1 MEFQTP
7 LIEGVLIKRYK
18 RFLADIQ
25 LSNNDIVT
33 AHTPNTG
40 AMLGCSTP
48 GFKTWLKDT
57 ENPKRKYPYSW
68 ELVQT
73 DSGIT
78 VGINTLLANK
88 LVLEGMQRGIISD
101 THKYTNIRS
110 EVAYKDRSSR
120 IDFQLQ
126 SPELPDCFLE
136 VKNVT
141 LVNDNAAYFPDAV
154 SLRGLKHLRVLID
167 NVKNGNRSIML
178 YCIQRND
185 AKTFSPARHIH
196 PEYADSLGEAIDSGV
211 EALAYQCNVSPT
223 NIDITTSVPIAL

>member
-25 LSNNDIVT
+25 LSNNEIIT

-40 AMLGCSTP
+40 AMLGCCTP
-48 GFKTWLKDT
+48 GSTTWMKDT
-57 ENPKRKYPYSW
+57 KNPKRKYRYSW
-68 ELVQT
+68 EMVQT
-73 DSGIT
+73 EMGIT
-78 VGINTLLANK
+78 VGINTLLTNK

-101 THKYTNIRS
+101 TLNYDNIRS
-110 EVAYKDRSSR
+110 EVAYKDKSSR
-120 IDFQLQ
+120 IDFLLQ
-126 SPELPDCFLE
+126 SSGLPDCYLE

-141 LVNDNAAYFPDAV
+141 LVKNQIAYFPDAV
-154 SLRGLKHLRVLID
+154 SLRGLKHLRVLLD
-167 NVKNGNRSIML
+167 NVKNGNRSIIL

-185 AKTFSPARHIH
+185 AKAFSPALHIH
-196 PEYADSLGEAIDSGV
+196 PEYAETLHEAIDCGV

-223 NIDITTSVPIAL
+223 NIDITTSVPIML

>member
-101 THKYTNIRS
+101 THKYTSIRS

>member
-1 MEFQTP
+1 MEYQTP
-7 LIEGVLIKRYK
+7 LIEGILIKRYK

-25 LSNNDIVT
+25 LRNNDIVT

-48 GFKTWLKDT
+48 GLKTWLKDT

-88 LVLEGMQRGIISD
+88 LVLEGMQRGIVSD
-101 THKYTNIRS
+101 THKYTSIRS
-110 EVAYKDRSSR
+110 EVAYIDKSSR
-120 IDFQLQ
+120 IDFLLQ

-141 LVNDNAAYFPDAV
+141 LVKDNAAYFPDAV

-196 PEYADSLGEAIDSGV
+196 PEYADLLRDAVDSGV